1 MGHGIGPGHS
11 GSQFRD
17 DSGLPPDV
25 VRRVSELDEAMT
37 ENETGYAPPPPGFTA
52 PPPPPPAPTRPAL
65 RRTSGDA
72 NVLGGV
78 AAGIARSLGIDP
90 ILVRVAFVVLTVF
103 GGSGVLLY
111 IVGWLFI
118 PEEGRSDSAGERF
131 FRDNNALAIAAAVI
145 IGVLVVG
152 PMLAWGLWGDGPGFG
167 GLLLLFLVIAA
178 VVALTRRGNASADV
192 TASPPAVPSAPVTQ
206 GTQPTQ
212 VLMAPAQGSQ
222 PPPPPAPTAEMPPV
236 PPPPP
241 PAPRERSVLG
251 RLTVGVTLLVAGTLI
266 ALDVADVIAVGTVTV
281 LASALAVVAV
291 GLVVGAYLG
300 RSRGLIALGVVLVLV
315 LIPLG
320 ALPDDIRW
328 NAGAGAGDRVYRV
341 TTQEDLQ
348 AEYALGVGE
357 LTLDLR
363 RLDLTEPVDVDV
375 SLGVGELI
383 VVLPDDVPV
392 SATADVAVGVI
403 ELPGERPVE
412 GVDVSGAWDRAAE
425 DTVTAGNLD
434 LTLSTGLGQVTVID
448 ESLEVSR

>member
-1 MGHGIGPGHS
+1 
-11 GSQFRD
+11 
-17 DSGLPPDV
+17 
-25 VRRVSELDEAMT
+25 MT

-52 PPPPPPAPTRPAL
+52 SPPPPPALPRPPL
-65 RRTSGDA
+65 RRTTGDA

-118 PEEGRSDSAGERF
+118 PEDGRADSAGERF

-145 IGVLVVG
+145 VGIIVVG

-178 VVALTRRGNASADV
+178 VVALTRRGTDSADV
-192 TASPPAVPSAPVTQ
+192 PTSPPPAAPAAVTQ

-212 VLMAPAQGSQ
+212 VLPASTWGTE
-222 PPPPPAPTAEMPPV
+222 PPPPPASTTALPPV

-266 ALDVADVIAVGTVTV
+266 ALDVADVIAVGAVTV

-291 GLVVGAYLG
+291 GLLVGAWAG
-300 RSRGLIALGVVLVLV
+300 RSRGLIALGVVLVLA

-328 NAGAGAGDRVYRV
+328 NAGSGAGERVYRV
-341 TTQEDLQ
+341 TSQEDLRS
-348 AEYALGVGE
+348 EYELGAGE

-363 RLDLTEPVDVDV
+363 RLDLTEPAEVDV
-375 SLGVGELI
+375 SVGVGELI
-383 VVLPDDVPV
+383 VVLPDDLPV

-403 ELPGERPVE
+403 EMPGERAVE
-412 GVDVSGAWDRAAE
+412 GVDVSSSWDRAADVDADA

>member
-1 MGHGIGPGHS
+1 
-11 GSQFRD
+11 
-17 DSGLPPDV
+17 
-25 VRRVSELDEAMT
+25 
-37 ENETGYAPPPPGFTA
+37 
-52 PPPPPPAPTRPAL
+52 
-65 RRTSGDA
+65 
-72 NVLGGV
+72 VLGGV

-111 IVGWLFI
+111 LVGWLFI
-118 PEEGRSDSAGERF
+118 PEDGRADSAGERF

-145 IGVLVVG
+145 VGVLVVG

-178 VVALTRRGNASADV
+178 VVALTRRGNDGAAATPAAPAAPS
-192 TASPPAVPSAPVTQ
+192 ASPTPSVSSAP

-212 VLMAPAQGSQ
+212 VLAAPALGEPTVGTP
-222 PPPPPAPTAEMPPV
+222 PPPPPASITGLPPV
-236 PPPPP
+236 PPPPAA
-241 PAPRERSVLG
+241 APRERSVLG

-266 ALDVADVIAVGTVTV
+266 ALDVADVITVGAVTV

-291 GLVVGAYLG
+291 GLLVGAYLG
-300 RSRGLIALGVVLVLV
+300 RSRGLIALGVVLVLA

-328 NAGAGAGDRVYRV
+328 NAGSGAGERVYRV
-341 TTQEDLQ
+341 TSQEDLKS
-348 AEYALGVGE
+348 EYELGAGE

-363 RLDLTEPVDVDV
+363 RLDLTEPAEVDV

-383 VVLPDDVPV
+383 VILPDDVSV
-392 SATADVAVGVI
+392 SASADVAVGVI

-412 GVDVSGAWDRAAE
+412 GVDVGSSWERAVDDTGDSG
-425 DTVTAGNLD
+425 DTVPAGNLD